1 MNIHVSCYV
10 HVKKE
15 DSGDTEDVSES
26 CTQSVS
32 IIFNDL
38 SYFLLNGMT
47 VFKFEDLLSN
57 SYVVQNAPDTDAPP
71 PIEFNSS
78 HTLVDPTA
86 GPTITKRS
94 MKPVPSGANSAV

>member
-71 PIEFNSS
+71 P
-78 HTLVDPTA
+78 H
-86 GPTITKRS
+86 
-94 MKPVPSGANSAV
+94 